1 MRRDDDLNEE
11 LQAHLEIEIQQLME
25 QRGCSREEAES
36 RARQSFGNQ
45 TLVAEVTRN
54 MWAFAWLE
62 RTWQDLRYALRV
74 LRHSPGFSVAVI
86 LSLAL
91 GIGASTAV
99 FSIADTVFL
108 RPLPYSDPDRLVWVS
123 VRFPTMEFVL
133 SPDYVAWR
141 RDNHV
146 FEQLAATQAGGRR
159 PMILNGSDPAEV
171 HAARVSF
178 NFPVTFGAA
187 PLLGRSFTPQEEL
200 PNGPKAVLLMSQFWR
215 NRFHA
220 RKDIVGQSISL
231 DNQPYTVIGVLPE
244 SFVFPMDGK
253 LDLLTTLPVSP
264 TASHHDQSMATWAV
278 FGKLKPGVSLAAA
291 RADLSVL
298 FAASKADLPAMLR
311 SDTSLVIQPLQQ
323 HRVGN
328 ARIFLLVLIGAV
340 GCLLLIA
347 CANVANLLL
356 ARWAS
361 RSHEL
366 AVRASI
372 GASRARLVRQL
383 LTETAL
389 LTGLGC
395 LTAMMF
401 VTLALRAF
409 VRYATDE
416 LPRLNEVT
424 LDARVFGVAL
434 VVSLL
439 TVLLFGVL
447 PALRAARADIQSV
460 LQKAGR
466 AGMSGSYQVLR
477 RGLVTVEIA
486 LSVILLSGAALLLQ
500 TLWGLEFN
508 HLGFLPEHLMSI
520 QLPMQGMKITNG
532 KRQQIAGEVVNYMR
546 SLPGTQAAAFG
557 ECTPLSGGI
566 AWVSFSRSDR
576 PLPQPFDRA
585 DGITLCGI
593 SPDYFVA
600 SGTPLLRGRFIEEQD
615 FAHPGTVA
623 VINEAAARAYFPR
636 EDPLGKRIGG
646 GRQGGWKTVVGV
658 VADVKNQGLS
668 QPAMPEMFLNNLDSF
683 AGTDLHFVMRSIGET
698 QSLVPAVRQKLQVLA
713 PGAFVKFETLDQT
726 ISEMT
731 AGPRFNGILL
741 SSFAAISFLMATV
754 GVYGVFAFAVSQR
767 TQEIGIR
774 IALGAESRRVLAL
787 FMREGVLLIGIG
799 SIAGLCGALALTR
812 YLKTFLYE
820 VSPTDPVT
828 YVVVL
833 TGLGL
838 AAVFATFLPAR
849 RAASVDPMLA
859 LRHD

>member
-1 MRRDDDLNEE
+1 MQRDDDLNEE

-36 RARQSFGNQ
+36 LARQSFGNQ

-123 VRFPTMEFVL
+123 VHFPTMEFVL

-146 FEQLAATQAGGRR
+146 FEQLAATQAFGGNT
-159 PMILNGSDPAEV
+159 MVLNGADPAELHSV
-171 HAARVSF
+171 RVSF
-178 NFPVTFGAA
+178 NFLSALRVS
-187 PLLGRSFTPQEEL
+187 PLLGRSFTPEEEL
-200 PNGPKAVLLMSQFWR
+200 PDGPKAVLLTNAFWR
-215 NRFHA
+215 SHFSA
-220 RKDIVGQSISL
+220 RKDVVGQSISL
-231 DNQPYTVIGVLPE
+231 DGQAYTVIGVLPP
-244 SFVFPMDGK
+244 SFVFPMDVR
-253 LDLLTTLPVSP
+253 LDILTALPVSP
-264 TASHHDQSMATWAV
+264 TASHHDRGMATWAV
-278 FGKLKPGVSLAAA
+278 FGRLKRGVSFAQA
-291 RADLSVL
+291 RADLGVL
-298 FAASKADLPAMLR
+298 FAASKADFPGMFR
-311 SDTSLVIQPLQQ
+311 PDTSLMLQPLQQ

-328 ARIFLLVLIGAV
+328 ARVLLFVLLGAV

-356 ARWAS
+356 ARWGA

-395 LTAMMF
+395 LAAMVF
-401 VTLALRAF
+401 IAVALRAF
-409 VRYATDE
+409 VHYAAGE
-416 LPRLNEVT
+416 LPRLSEVT

-434 VVSLL
+434 DVSLL

-447 PALRAARADIQSV
+447 PALRAAHADIQSV

-466 AGMSGSYQVLR
+466 SGYQVLR
-477 RGLVTVEIA
+477 RGLVTAEIA

-500 TLWGLEFN
+500 TLWHLQN
-508 HLGFLPEHLMSI
+508 DHLGLQPEHLMSI
-520 QLPMQGMKITNG
+520 HLPLRGMKMTDG
-532 KRQQIAGEVVNYMR
+532 KRQQIADEAVNYMR
-546 SLPGTQAAAFG
+546 SVPGTQAAAAA
-557 ECTPLSGGI
+557 ECAPLSGGI
-566 AWVSFSRSDR
+566 GSRSFSRSDR
-576 PLPQPFDRA
+576 PLPEPFHRGDS
-585 DGITLCGI
+585 ITLCGI
-593 SPDYFVA
+593 GPDYFKA
-600 SGTPLLRGRFIEEQD
+600 SGTPLVRGRFITEQD
-615 FAHPGTVA
+615 FAHPGTV
-623 VINEAAARAYFPR
+623 VLINEAAARAYFPG
-636 EDPLGKRIGG
+636 EDALGKQIDG
-646 GRQGGWKTVVGV
+646 GRPQMLWKTVIGV
-658 VADVKNQGLS
+658 VADTKNQGLN
-668 QPAMPEMFLNNLDSF
+668 QPAMPEMFINDLALF
-683 AGTDLHFVMRSIGET
+683 GGTDLQFVVRNLGDT
-698 QSLVPAVRQKLQVLA
+698 QSLVSVVRQKLQVLA

-754 GVYGVFAFAVSQR
+754 GVYGVFAFAVTQR

-787 FMREGVLLIGIG
+787 FLREGILLIGIG